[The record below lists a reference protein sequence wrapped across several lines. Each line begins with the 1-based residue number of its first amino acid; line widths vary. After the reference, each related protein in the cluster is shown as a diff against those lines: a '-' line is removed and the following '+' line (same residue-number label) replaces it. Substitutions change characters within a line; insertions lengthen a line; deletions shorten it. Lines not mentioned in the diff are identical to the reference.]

1 MSLRLF
7 KRNLAKYGKTITI
20 EDRDVSVVNGL
31 PTEVFSNPVTPTAL
45 VKTVTGVSVF
55 DDTNTE
61 RVATHEICLL
71 FLAGITAEKWVKL
84 GTTRIKVLTV
94 ENCCERDE
102 CLKLMCTERGE
113 ESQVVNQ
120 A

>member
-7 KRNLAKYGKTITI
+7 KRSLAKHGKTITI
-20 EDRDVSVVNGL
+20 EDRNVSTVNGL
-31 PTEVFSNPVTPTAL
+31 PVVAFSNPVVVTAL
-45 VKTVTGVSVF
+45 VKTLDGVTVF
-55 DDTNTE
+55 DSTNTE
-61 RVATHEICLL
+61 RVATHRICLL
-71 FLAGITAEKWVKL
+71 FLAGITSEKWVKF

-94 ENCCERDE
+94 ENFCEEDE

>member
-7 KRNLAKYGKTITI
+7 KRNLAKCGKSITI
-20 EDRDVSVVNGL
+20 EDRNVAIVSGL
-31 PTEVFSNPVTPTAL
+31 PSEVFSNPVATTGL

-61 RVATHEICLL
+61 RVVTHQICIL
-71 FLAGITAEKWVKL
+71 FQAGVTAEKWVKL
-84 GTTRIKVLTV
+84 GTKRIKILAV
-94 ENCCERDE
+94 ENCCEEDE
-102 CLKLMCTERGE
+102 QLKLMCSERGE
-113 ESQVVNQ
+113 ESQVVNR